1 MTAPHQHWTVLPH
14 ERLAALEDNVLT
26 VVGRVRIPAG
36 SLPRRMTAVRLKDGR
51 LVVFSAIALNEDGM
65 SELEAFGAPAFL
77 IVPNSHHRLDARIWK
92 DRYPDL
98 TVIAPEGARRK
109 VEKVVA
115 VDKTDIVFDDPAVR
129 FVTVPGTQG
138 HEAALEV
145 DGPRGLTLV
154 LNDIVANIRDAKG
167 FGGWLLRK
175 MGFVGE
181 EPQIPAPMKASLI
194 SDKAALEHQLRLW
207 AAAPSLRRIVV
218 SHGDVIED
226 DPQGVLLSLAATLD

>member
-1 MTAPHQHWTVLPH
+1 MTAPHRQWTVLPH

-26 VVGRVRIPAG
+26 VAGQVKIPAG
-36 SLPRRMTAVRLKDGR
+36 SLPRRMTAVRLRDGR
-51 LVVFSAIALNEDGM
+51 LVIFSAIALNEDGM
-65 SELEAFGAPAFL
+65 SELEAFGGPAFL

-92 DRYPDL
+92 DCYPDMK
-98 TVIAPEGARRK
+98 VIAPEGARKK
-109 VEKVVA
+109 VERIVP

-145 DGPRGLTLV
+145 DGPAGLTLM

-175 MGFVGE
+175 MGFVGD
-181 EPQIPAPMKASLI
+181 EPQIPGPIKTSLI

-207 AAAPSLRRIVV
+207 ATAPSLRRIVV
-218 SHGDVIED
+218 SHGDVIDENPKD
-226 DPQGVLLSLAATLD
+226 VLLSLAATLD